1 MRFPWMRSGTRLTSE
16 QKQFWDDN
24 GYLVLPGLFS
34 LAEVQAVNE
43 LIEGLRE
50 DPKKLG
56 NATVDV
62 LKGEFSGKRFRGP
75 DTPKESFQVPIKIND
90 LFLQEPKVRDLALG
104 KRLTEI
110 LSDLLDGPPMICNS
124 LNFIWGSQQPDHID
138 SWYMPP
144 PVQNKLAVSSICL
157 EDVRPEAGPL
167 LYYPGSHKIPPYRF
181 SHGGIHAIQEEMPA
195 CYAYLQ
201 EQLKKTNAERQ
212 EFLGKAGDVFIWHG
226 QLLHAGSPIK
236 DLSYTRKTLV
246 THYWREKDVAP
257 ERVEKVHRTGYYL
270 KREHQTPF

>member
-1 MRFPWMRSGTRLTSE
+1 MRFPWTSSKTRLTSE
-16 QKQFWDDN
+16 QKQFWEDN

-34 LAEVQAVNE
+34 SAEMQAVNE
-43 LIEGLRE
+43 LINGLLE
-50 DPKKLG
+50 DSKGLG

-62 LKGEFSGKRFRGP
+62 LHGEHLGKRFRGA
-75 DTPKESFQVPIKIND
+75 DAPKDSFQGPIKIND

-104 KRLTEI
+104 KELTRI

-124 LNFIWGSQQPDHID
+124 LNFIWGSQQPNHID

-144 PVQNKLAVSSICL
+144 PVENKLAVSSICL

-167 LYYPGSHKIPPYRF
+167 LYYPGTHKIPPYRF
-181 SHGGIHAIQEEMPA
+181 SHGGIHAVQEEMPA
-195 CYAYLQ
+195 CQAYLE
-201 EQLKKTNAERQ
+201 EQLKKTHAERR
-212 EFLGKAGDVFIWHG
+212 EFLGKAGDVFLWHG

-246 THYWREKDVAP
+246 THYWRKKDMEP
-257 ERVEKVHRTGYYL
+257 ERVQKIHRTGYYL
-270 KREHQTPF
+270 KREHQAS